1 LNSKGRLDNSPKK
14 YLIKSL
20 LFTEKWELLVLS
32 DDNIS
37 HADGS
42 LDNFYHKKRTECG
55 FFCIKTD
62 DVEGFG
68 FESITSANNIPF
80 KTLFE
85 MGRDMKSLHIK
96 RPENLFH
103 FFL

>member
-1 LNSKGRLDNSPKK
+1 MIILAMLMDHLTIFIRK
-14 YLIKSL
+14 
-20 LFTEKWELLVLS
+20 ELSV
-32 DDNIS
+32 
-37 HADGS
+37 
-42 LDNFYHKKRTECG
+42 